1 MSDSEKSSLGKA
13 CLLLFS
19 TMMDFIPKSIKMVV
33 DLNEFK
39 KEKERIKRQLNRK
52 GVKG

>member
-33 DLNEFK
+33 DLNELKK
-39 KEKERIKRQLNRK
+39 KEKKESK
-52 GVKG
+52 GNWIGKE